1 MLYRRRYSVT
11 ASFNDLD
18 WRINVS
24 LNDCEASDVSLEMG
38 WSHQRLLAM
47 GFNFAGSGGEKPKK
61 KKKPTPPK
69 NTSHGL
75 LCDPDMVV
83 GWFLLSSHKK
93 LVVPLTPGPCPNS
106 LKDRHNAGS

>member
-47 GFNFAGSGGEKPKK
+47 GFNFAGSGGKHRRKK
-61 KKKPTPPK
+61 ITAATVKAT
-69 NTSHGL
+69 
-75 LCDPDMVV
+75 VQV
-83 GWFLLSSHKK
+83 FF
-93 LVVPLTPGPCPNS
+93 VILTW
-106 LKDRHNAGS
+106 